1 MRSDALAQFRLSRNM
16 MSSFLAGLFLRCT
29 LRRKTDAGMADQLIK
44 DHEHGRQHEDAAK
57 IQQLLAGMEAIST
70 GLNQLD
76 AGINKLRSG
85 DDGKGGLARTK
96 VDSLL
101 VE

>member
-44 DHEHGRQHEDAAK
+44 DHEHGRQHEDHRKHTDNRASCHQVTQGADHINIRIKSDAK
-57 IQQLLAGMEAIST
+57 GCGEKAQ
-70 GLNQLD
+70 
-76 AGINKLRSG
+76 
-85 DDGKGGLARTK
+85 RT
-96 VDSLL
+96 DND
-101 VE
+101 